1 MVGIGE
7 YFCME
12 CKFFGYD
19 VIGNAMCYKD
29 ETNPCMVSPYQ
40 VHTETECFRMK
51 GE

>member
-1 MVGIGE
+1 MEE

-19 VIGNAMCYKD
+19 VLCRSVCYKD
-29 ETNPCMVSPYQ
+29 DKNPVHIGAYQ
-40 VHTETECFRMK
+40 VHTELECFRMK

>member
-1 MVGIGE
+1 MEE

-19 VIGNAMCYKD
+19 VLGGSLCNKD
-29 ETNPCMVSPYQ
+29 DKNPVHISPYQ